1 MENEG
6 PYVIIGLVTF
16 VVVLSVSSFV
26 LYCYLQQRRTT
37 TSYTPLQV
45 NVNQNPT
52 TNQNLTPKQKLGV
65 SVSNREDGAGA
76 GYATRQQRIYST
88 PVAPTSPFSN
98 NSGDKFSSG
107 SLSNIGTPKERGAPE
122 LWKLALKANAVQFT
136 GSGSSFRSE
145 KTNTQCVTGKVK
157 FSLAYDKLGQKELTV
172 KVVIF
177 FHR

>member
-26 LYCYLQQRRTT
+26 LYCYLQRRTT
-37 TSYTPLQV
+37 TSYKPLQV

-52 TNQNLTPKQKLGV
+52 TNHNNLTPKQKLGV

-88 PVAPTSPFSN
+88 PVAPSSPFSN

-122 LWKLALKANAVQFT
+122 LWKLALSKANAVQFT

-172 KVVIF
+172 KVTICF
-177 FHR
+177 P